1 MEASLRLTVEAS
13 LLPSASRRRRQA
25 GMKREQSESME
36 AVRWARER
44 LRPRHSRA
52 GSSSTRAPRP
62 TLHSSA
68 SSLNCPPSTR
78 FFDFSNSLCLQTLQQ
93 AKERVL
99 PRKCGPFYENCY
111 KFLVMYCNYV
121 YSGKIKKIEPDVR
134 SPRMLSRA
142 PSRYVELRSLM
153 RHVCTL
159 PQTLRLAREMCE
171 KAKTIG
177 DPKNQNI
184 LNRLCELLERRL
196 AKKEKKEKRNAGL
209 VRVISIRARTHDACT
224 RATHVP
230 TRLMPSPI
238 TLLGPLSSLGCGFTF
253 TGGEILMGGCR
264 VHECGPFEAGQ
275 VHEERQGP
283 DNRGTEGA
291 CPAPPICV
299 GTHACRESHLNG
311 EITSG
316 ESCIPSGFTAFEGLD
331 LDLGPWH
338 STRHFDAA
346 LGAQQHV
353 APTWPEAGKALT
365 PSMFSHCLRDR
376 LLHDHVELVRDV
388 GHALKMR
395 RSAPSG

>member
-1 MEASLRLTVEAS
+1 
-13 LLPSASRRRRQA
+13 
-25 GMKREQSESME
+25 ME

-121 YSGKIKKIEPDVR
+121 YTGKIKKIEPDVR
-134 SPRMLSRA
+134 SPRTLSRA
-142 PSRYVELRSLM
+142 PSRSVELRSLM